1 MITKGKLGYTAVG
14 QNNYFER
21 AGQAAS
27 KFAKR
32 IVGAF
37 KDMLD

>member
-1 MITKGKLGYTAVG
+1 MITKGKHGYTAVG

-21 AGQAAS
+21 AGQTAS